1 MIFPSQELPMP
12 APFLRI
18 GTARAV
24 AALAALLASVALPP
38 PAAAQVLALST
49 VDNSALDAQLMYQL
63 LIGEMELRA
72 GEPGTA
78 YEVLLDAA
86 RRTKDEQLF
95 RRATDIALEA
105 RAGDQALA
113 AVKAWRAAL
122 PASLEALRF
131 HVQLLVALNR
141 VPEALEPLRA
151 LIAQT
156 PAPARAATINSL
168 PRFFA
173 RTADPK
179 QAASLLEQAL
189 QPYVDGA
196 DTSAAARVALGRA
209 WLSAQDPAKALDLA
223 QRAHRREP
231 AAEGPA
237 LLAADLLPGSPAAEV
252 IVLAHLKAKPDSHG
266 VRLTYVRVLTT
277 SQRYAEAIEQL
288 DSVTRIAPTL
298 APPWL
303 TLGALQIELRH
314 PAEATAAVQKFVQLT
329 QDGAVTNPI
338 AAEAPA
344 DGPDDADEAPTA
356 ATSEALTQAWL
367 LLAQAAEQQ
376 GDYKAAEAWL
386 AKVDSPQRLLE
397 VQSRRASVLARQG
410 KVKEARE
417 LVRGVPE
424 RTAEDARAKMLAEAQ
439 LLRDVKQWSDAG
451 AVLAA
456 ANQKFPDDV
465 DLLYEESM
473 AAEKLNRLDD
483 MERLLR
489 RVIALKPDHHHA
501 YNALGYSL
509 AERNLRLAEAK
520 TLIQKALALSPGE
533 PFITD
538 SLGWVEYRLGNRDEA
553 LRLLRGAYQSRPDTE
568 IAAHLG
574 EVLWVAGQ
582 RDEARRV
589 LREARSRDAAN
600 DVLREMLTRL
610 RVDL

>member
-1 MIFPSQELPMP
+1 MP
-12 APFLRI
+12 APFFRI
-18 GTARAV
+18 GTAR
-24 AALAALLASVALPP
+24 ALAALLASMALLQPAGAQTVA
-38 PAAAQVLALST
+38 ALSS

-72 GEPGTA
+72 GEAGTA
-78 YEVLLDAA
+78 YEVMLDAA

-113 AVKAWRAAL
+113 AVKAWRTAL

-141 VPEALEPLRA
+141 TPEALEPLKA

-156 PAPARAATINSL
+156 PLPMRPATISSL

-173 RTADPK
+173 RAAEPK

-189 QPYVDGA
+189 APYIDNA
-196 DTSAAARVALGRA
+196 DTATAARVALGRA
-209 WLSAQDPAKALDLA
+209 WLGAQDTAKALDQA
-223 QRAHRREP
+223 QRAHKRD
-231 AAEGPA
+231 AAADGPA
-237 LLAADLLPGSPAAEV
+237 LLAVDLLPATPAAEP

-266 VRLTYVRVLTT
+266 VRLSYVRVLTS

-288 DSVTRIAPTL
+288 DTVTRIAPTL
-298 APPWL
+298 TPPWL
-303 TLGALQIELRH
+303 TLGALQLELRH
-314 PAEATAAVQKFVQLT
+314 PAEATVALQKFVQLAQASAST
-329 QDGAVTNPI
+329 APVKPVANAD
-338 AAEAPA
+338 AEAADDDDDNPA
-344 DGPDDADEAPTA
+344 SA
-356 ATSEALTQAWL
+356 ANEALTQAWL

-376 GDYKAAEAWL
+376 GDFKGAEAWL
-386 AKVDSPQRLLE
+386 AKVENPQRLLE

-417 LVRGVPE
+417 LIRQVPE
-424 RTAEDARAKMLAEAQ
+424 RTAEEARAKVLAEAQ
-439 LLRDVKQWSDAG
+439 VLRDAKQWSDAS

-473 AAEKLNRLDD
+473 AAEKLNHLDD

-489 RVIALKPDHHHA
+489 KVIALKPDHHHA

-509 AERNLRLAEAK
+509 AERNVRLPEAK

-553 LRLLRGAYQSRPDTE
+553 LRLLRGAYQSRPDPE
-568 IAAHLG
+568 IGAHLG
-574 EVLWVAGQ
+574 EVLWAAGQ

-600 DVLREMLTRL
+600 DVLQEMLKRL

>member
-1 MIFPSQELPMP
+1 MP
-12 APFLRI
+12 APLFRI
-18 GTARAV
+18 GTAH
-24 AALAALLASVALPP
+24 ALAALLASIALAQ
-38 PAAAQVLALST
+38 PARAQTLALSS
-49 VDNSALDAQLMYQL
+49 VDNSGLDAQLMYQL

-72 GEPGTA
+72 GEAGTA
-78 YEVLLDAA
+78 YEVMLDAA

-113 AVKAWRAAL
+113 AVKAWRTAL

-141 VPEALEPLRA
+141 TPEALEPLKA
-151 LIAQT
+151 LVAQT
-156 PAPARAATINSL
+156 PLPMRAATIGSL
-168 PRFFA
+168 PRFFGRVA
-173 RTADPK
+173 EPK
-179 QAASLLEQAL
+179 QAAALLEQAL
-189 QPYVDGA
+189 APYIDTA
-196 DTSAAARVALGRA
+196 DTAIAARVALGRT
-209 WLSAQDPAKALDLA
+209 WLGAQDSSKALEQA
-223 QRAHRREP
+223 QRAHRRDP
-231 AAEGPA
+231 AADGPA
-237 LLAADLLPGSPAAEV
+237 LLAVDLLPATPAAEP

-266 VRLTYVRVLTT
+266 VRLSYVRVLTS
-277 SQRYAEAIEQL
+277 SQRYAEAIDQL
-288 DSVTRIAPTL
+288 DTVTRIAPTL
-298 APPWL
+298 TPPWL
-303 TLGALQIELRH
+303 TLGALQLELRH
-314 PAEATAAVQKFVQLT
+314 PAEATVALQKFVQLAQASGVAT
-329 QDGAVTNPI
+329 TAPVKPVADAGS
-338 AAEAPA
+338 EAP
-344 DGPDDADEAPTA
+344 DDEEDTPASA
-356 ATSEALTQAWL
+356 ANEALTQAWL

-376 GDYKAAEAWL
+376 GDYKGAEAWL
-386 AKVDSPQRLLE
+386 AKVENPQRLLE

-417 LVRGVPE
+417 LIRQVPE
-424 RTAEDARAKMLAEAQ
+424 KTADDARAKMLAEAQ
-439 LLRDVKQWSDAG
+439 VLRDAKQWSEAG
-451 AVLAA
+451 VVLAA
-456 ANQKFPDDV
+456 ANQRFPDDV

-473 AAEKLNRLDD
+473 AAEKLNHLDD

-489 RVIALKPDHHHA
+489 KVIALKPDHHHA

-509 AERNLRLAEAK
+509 AERNVRLPEAK

-553 LRLLRGAYQSRPDTE
+553 LRLLRGAYQSRPDPE
-568 IAAHLG
+568 IGAHLG

-600 DVLREMLTRL
+600 DVLQEMLKRL

>member
-1 MIFPSQELPMP
+1 MP

-18 GTARAV
+18 GTAHALVAVLIAAAGAPTAHAQVV
-24 AALAALLASVALPP
+24 AAA
-38 PAAAQVLALST
+38 T
-49 VDNSALDAQLMYQL
+49 FENSALDAQLMYQL

-72 GEPGTA
+72 GESGSA

-86 RRTKDEQLF
+86 RRTRNEQLF

-105 RAGDQALA
+105 RAGEQALT

-122 PASLEALRF
+122 PASTEALRF

-141 VPEALEPLRA
+141 TAESLEPLKA
-151 LIAQT
+151 LLAQT
-156 PAPARAATINSL
+156 PAAARPATIASL
-168 PRFFA
+168 PRFFG
-173 RTADPK
+173 RTADQK
-179 QAASLLEQAL
+179 QAATLLDQAL
-189 QPYVDGA
+189 APYVDA
-196 DTSAAARVALGRA
+196 PDTGTDARVAIGRA
-209 WLSAQDPAKALDLA
+209 WLGAKDNAKALDQA

-231 AAEGPA
+231 AAESA
-237 LLAADLLPGSPAAEV
+237 ATLATELLPGTPAAEA
-252 IVLAHLKAKPDSHG
+252 IVLAHLKVRPESHA
-266 VRLTYVRVLTT
+266 VRLNYVRTLTS

-288 DSVTRIAPTL
+288 ETVTRIAPTL
-298 APPWL
+298 TPPWL
-303 TLGALQIELRH
+303 TLGALQLELRH
-314 PAEATAAVQKFVQLT
+314 PAEATAALQKFVQLA
-329 QDGAVTNPI
+329 QAGAPPRP
-338 AAEAPA
+338 AASAPA
-344 DGPDDADEAPTA
+344 DEDDDDVTVS
-356 ATSEALTQAWL
+356 ATNEALTQAWL

-376 GDYKAAEAWL
+376 GDFKAAEGWL
-386 AKVDSPQRLLE
+386 AKVENPQRLLE

-417 LVRGVPE
+417 LVRQVPE
-424 RTAEDARAKMLAEAQ
+424 RTAEDSRAKMLAEAQ
-439 LLRDVKQWSDAG
+439 VLREVKLWAEAG

-489 RVIALKPDHHHA
+489 RVIAIKPDHHHA

-509 AERNLRLAEAK
+509 AERNVRLPEAK
-520 TLIQKALALSPGE
+520 VLIQKALSLSPGE

-553 LRLLRGAYQSRPDTE
+553 LRLLRGAYQSRPDPE
-568 IAAHLG
+568 IGAHLG

-582 RDEARRV
+582 KEEARRV
-589 LREARSRDAAN
+589 LREARSRDAGN

>member
-1 MIFPSQELPMP
+1 MP
-12 APFLRI
+12 APFFRI
-18 GTARAV
+18 GTAH
-24 AALAALLASVALPP
+24 ALAVLLAVGVGTQS
-38 PAAAQVLALST
+38 AAAQTVAAIP
-49 VDNSALDAQLMYQL
+49 VDNSNLDAQLMYQL
-63 LIGEMELRA
+63 LIGELELRS
-72 GEPGTA
+72 GEAGTA
-78 YEVLLDAA
+78 YEVMLDAA

-113 AVKAWRAAL
+113 AVKAWRSAT
-122 PASLEALRF
+122 PASLEAMRF

-141 VPEALEPLRA
+141 TPEALEPLRA
-151 LIAQT
+151 LLAQT
-156 PAPARAATINSL
+156 PAPIRSATINSL
-168 PRFFA
+168 PRFFN
-173 RTADPK
+173 RTADQK
-179 QAASLLEQAL
+179 QAATLLEQAL
-189 QPYVDGA
+189 QPYIDGA
-196 DTSAAARVALGRA
+196 DTATAARVALGRT
-209 WLSAQDPAKALDLA
+209 WLGAQDSAKALDQA
-223 QRAHRREP
+223 QRAHKREP
-231 AAEGPA
+231 AADGPA
-237 LLAADLLPGSPAAEV
+237 LLAADLLPATPAAEA

-266 VRLTYVRVLTT
+266 ARLTYVRVLTA
-277 SQRYAEAIEQL
+277 SQRYAEAIDQL
-288 DSVTRIAPTL
+288 DTVTHIAPTL
-298 APPWL
+298 TPPWL
-303 TLGALQIELRH
+303 TLGALQLELRH
-314 PAEATAAVQKFVQLT
+314 PAEATVALQKFVQLA
-329 QDGAVTNPI
+329 QASGVAAAPVAVN
-338 AAEAPA
+338 AEAADDEGDAPA
-344 DGPDDADEAPTA
+344 S
-356 ATSEALTQAWL
+356 ATNEALTQAWL

-376 GDYKAAEAWL
+376 GDFKAAEGWL
-386 AKVDSPQRLLE
+386 AKVDNPQRLLE

-417 LVRGVPE
+417 LVRQVPE
-424 RTAEDARAKMLAEAQ
+424 RTADDARAKMLAEAQ
-439 LLRDVKQWSDAG
+439 VLRDVKLWSEAG

-456 ANQKFPDDV
+456 ANQKFPDDA

-473 AAEKLNRLDD
+473 AAEKLNHLDD

-489 RVIALKPDHHHA
+489 RVIVLKPDHHHA

-509 AERNLRLAEAK
+509 AERNLRLPEAK
-520 TLIQKALALSPGE
+520 TLIQKALTLSPGE

-582 RDEARRV
+582 KDEARRV